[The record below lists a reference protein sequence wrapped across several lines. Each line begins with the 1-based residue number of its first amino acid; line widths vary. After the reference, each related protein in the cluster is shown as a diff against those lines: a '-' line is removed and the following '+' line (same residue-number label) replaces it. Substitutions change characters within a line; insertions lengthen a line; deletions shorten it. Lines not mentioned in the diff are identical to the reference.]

1 MILLNHHTQYLAA
14 LSTVV
19 PFDVSPGKMS
29 TATNRNGRSATMPR
43 CTGTEITYTTTQ
55 RRQLRIV
62 CALCCA
68 CAHMTQNR
76 FAEAT
81 TPSSSLMSHAVCEER
96 GICAQLDQ
104 NTSCSVQCESIIIII
119 ALSALFAH
127 CCVVCILK
135 SEYSW
140 RAGGGGL
147 ASCAQCT
154 LCWPSAKT
162 AVFYPLNIMIGII
175 DYTYTLHTTYQTR
188 PEQTHRHTAWYIVV
202 SSAPFVSNRLCAA
215 TGCNWF
221 MYHIAMLG
229 RTHHTR
235 APNAAAYKRLTIK
248 WIMKCVY

>member
-175 DYTYTLHTTYQTR
+175 DYTYTTYDIPDQTR
-188 PEQTHRHTAWYIVV
+188 ANTQTHSMVHCRVFCTICFESIVCCNGMQLIYV
-202 SSAPFVSNRLCAA
+202 SYSNVGPHAPHASSQCS
-215 TGCNWF
+215 G
-221 MYHIAMLG
+221 IQ
-229 RTHHTR
+229 
-235 APNAAAYKRLTIK
+235 TIDN
-248 WIMKCVY
+248 